1 MPYIKRIKIQNLRNI
16 TDVALEFSPSINI
29 FFGNNGSGKTTL
41 LEAIA
46 LLGLGKSFRTYK
58 SKNIIQY
65 DCEALTVFGEVNS
78 EFNKPMNLGIQKN
91 KKGQIADLQKRH
103 FQMLVIMS
111 SIIRGVLASVL
122 FVHLVT

>member
-46 LLGLGKSFRTYK
+46 LLGLGKSFRTHK

-78 EFNKPMNLGIQKN
+78 EFNKPVNLGIQKN
-91 KKGQIADLQKRH
+91 KKGHKLNIYGLN
-103 FQMLVIMS
+103 FIWLN
-111 SIIRGVLASVL
+111 
-122 FVHLVT
+122 